1 MVKTM
6 KITAGQVVEAVA
18 VNCAK
23 TAIKLKLIHIE
34 NPDYYT
40 KITKK
45 KTKKAH
51 KKGW

>member
-1 MVKTM
+1 MNLTDIISINFA
-6 KITAGQVVEAVA
+6 KI
-18 VNCAK
+18 
-23 TAIKLKLIHIE
+23 AIKLKLIHNE

-40 KITKK
+40 KIIKK